1 MGRAAVAGRATATT
15 VGPFLSAS
23 KREYS
28 AWAYCLD
35 NSDNYY
41 A

>member
-1 MGRAAVAGRATATT
+1 MGRAAVSGGAFATT

-28 AWAYCLD
+28 VWAYCIDL
-35 NSDNYY
+35 
-41 A
+41 